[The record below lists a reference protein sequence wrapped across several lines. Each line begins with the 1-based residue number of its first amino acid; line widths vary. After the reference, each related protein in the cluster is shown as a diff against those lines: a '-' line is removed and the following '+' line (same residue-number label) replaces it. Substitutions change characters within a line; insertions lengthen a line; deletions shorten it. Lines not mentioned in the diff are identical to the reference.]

1 VNIVFR
7 LLIVLG
13 LVAVAASASVGCLA
27 DRLFNNLA
35 PLPIPHQSPPKG
47 LSSLSAKSCQ
57 PCHAEIYTEWSASQ
71 MGRAFLNPVF
81 QADWQHQDQFYY
93 CLSCHAPLEAQ
104 QPTRVTGLSGI
115 DPPTEVSHAN
125 PLFDTTLQQEG
136 VTCVA
141 CHLKD
146 GALEGPHEVAAPHP
160 TRFVVDFAGADRCER
175 CHQIV
180 PPPFPFSRSD
190 RPLTDT
196 HAEWKEWKKLTGRS
210 ETCTDCH
217 MPQIERSSALGAP
230 VRTGRKHT
238 FPGGWDDDLVRAG
251 VDMGEVRYVGG
262 NIQVPLTNLSGHRF
276 PTGEPARSL
285 IVEAT
290 VYDGDGMELEQLET
304 RIERRVK
311 LPVGKEL
318 GDNTLA
324 PSEVRIVS
332 IPVSASHVHKVWRIR
347 VELTFDRLANLPVD
361 VNLQGANRRIK
372 LASRETKAEHR

>member
-1 VNIVFR
+1 MKLVFR
-7 LLIVLG
+7 LLLILG
-13 LVAVAASASVGCLA
+13 LVAAATSVSVGCLA

-35 PLPIPHQSPPKG
+35 PLPIPNQAPPTG
-47 LSSLSAKSCQ
+47 LASLSAESCQ
-57 PCHAEIYTEWSASQ
+57 PCHTEIYEEWSSSQ
-71 MGRAFLNPVF
+71 MGQSFQNPVF

-104 QPTRVTGLSGI
+104 QPTLVTGLRGI
-115 DPPTEVSHAN
+115 DPPREISEPN
-125 PLFDTTLQQEG
+125 PVFDADLQQEG

-146 GALEGPHEVAAPHP
+146 GALEGPHEVSAPHP
-160 TRFVVDFAGADRCER
+160 TRFVADFAGAERCER

-196 HAEWKEWKKLTGRS
+196 HAEWKEWKEVTGKT

-217 MPQIERSSALGAP
+217 MPQVERSSALGAP
-230 VRTGRKHT
+230 VRLGRKHT

-251 VDMGEVRYVGG
+251 LEVGEVRYTDGR
-262 NIQVPLTNLSGHRF
+262 ITLPLTNLAGHRF
-276 PTGEPARSL
+276 PSGEPARSL
-285 IVEAT
+285 IIAAT
-290 VYDGDGMELEQLET
+290 IFDGAGAKLDELET
-304 RIERRVK
+304 RIERKVK

-324 PSEVRIVS
+324 PAEKRLVL
-332 IPVSASHVHKVWRIR
+332 IPVSAEYVEKIGR
-347 VELTFDRLANLPVD
+347 VRVDVLFDRLANLPVD
-361 VNLQGANRRIK
+361 VNLHGSNTRIK
-372 LASRETKAEHR
+372 LASRETNGEHR

>member
-1 VNIVFR
+1 VNLVFR
-7 LLIVLG
+7 ILLALG
-13 LVAVAASASVGCLA
+13 VVAAATSVSVGCLA

-35 PLPIPHQSPPKG
+35 PLPIPHQAPPAG
-47 LSSLSAKSCQ
+47 LASLSAKSCQ
-57 PCHAEIYTEWSASQ
+57 PCHTEIYAEWSSSQ

-81 QADWQHQDQFYY
+81 QADWQHQEEFYY

-115 DPPTEVSHAN
+115 DPPTEISHAN
-125 PLFDTTLQQEG
+125 PLFDASLQQEG

-146 GALEGPHEVAAPHP
+146 GALEGPHEVNAPHP
-160 TRFVVDFAGADRCER
+160 TRFVADFASADRCER

-196 HAEWKEWKKLTGRS
+196 HAEWKEWKKVTGQS

-217 MPQIERSSALGAP
+217 MPQIERSSAPGAP
-230 VRTGRKHT
+230 VRTGRMHT
-238 FPGGWDDDLVRAG
+238 FPGGWDDNLVRSGLA
-251 VDMGEVRYVGG
+251 VGEIRFRDGH
-262 NIQVPLTNLSGHRF
+262 IEVPLTNLAGHRF
-276 PTGEPARSL
+276 PSGEPARSL
-285 IVEAT
+285 IIKAT
-290 VYDGDGMELEQLET
+290 VYDGGGKVLEQLES

-311 LPVGKEL
+311 LPVGQEL

-324 PSEVRIVS
+324 PAEMRNVL
-332 IPVSASHVHKVWRIR
+332 IPVSVEHIHGLAR
-347 VELTFDRLANLPVD
+347 VTVNIVFDRLANLPGD
-361 VNLQGANRRIK
+361 VILHRENQRINLAF
-372 LASRETKAEHR
+372 RETTREQR

>member
-1 VNIVFR
+1 VNLAIR
-7 LLIVLG
+7 LMLVLG
-13 LVAVAASASVGCLA
+13 LLAVAAGASVGCLA
-27 DRLFNNLA
+27 DRLFNNLV
-35 PLPIPHQSPPKG
+35 PLPIPHQPPPAG
-47 LSSLSAKSCQ
+47 LSSLSAESCQ
-57 PCHAEIYTEWSASQ
+57 PCHTEIYTEWSSSQ
-71 MGRAFLNPVF
+71 MGRAFSNPVF
-81 QADWQHQDQFYY
+81 PADWQHQDEFYY

-115 DPPTEVSHAN
+115 DPPKEISEVN
-125 PLFDTTLQQEG
+125 PLFDASLQHEG

-146 GALEGPHEVAAPHP
+146 GALEGPHEVTAPHP
-160 TRFVVDFAGADRCER
+160 TRFVADFAGADRCER
-175 CHQIV
+175 CHQII

-196 HAEWKEWKKLTGRS
+196 HAEWKEWKKRTGRS

-217 MPQIERSSALGAP
+217 MPQIERASASGAP
-230 VRTGRKHT
+230 VRAGRMHT
-238 FPGGWDDDLVRAG
+238 FPGGWDDKLVRSG
-251 VDMGEVRYVGG
+251 LEIGQVRFIDG
-262 NIQVPLTNLSGHRF
+262 NIQMPLTNLSGHRF

-285 IVEAT
+285 IIEAT
-290 VYDGDGMELEQLET
+290 VYDGAGVELEQLET

-324 PSEVRIVS
+324 PSEMRIVS
-332 IPVSASHVHKVWRIR
+332 IPVSGEYVQKVARVR

-361 VNLQGANRRIK
+361 VNLHGANRRIK
-372 LASRETKAEHR
+372 LASRETSGEHR